1 MGVCVFVYQPTSLL
15 KFLLLDFQLKFFFE
29 KRYFLT
35 LLTNTDITVV
45 IECQCKP
52 NNTCCCC

>member
-1 MGVCVFVYQPTSLL
+1 MGVCAFVYQPISLL
-15 KFLLLDFQLKFFFE
+15 KCLLLDFQLKFIFE

-45 IECQCKP
+45 IDCQCKP
-52 NNTCCCC
+52 NTT

>member
-1 MGVCVFVYQPTSLL
+1 MGVCVFVYQPISLL
-15 KFLLLDFQLKFFFE
+15 KCLLLDFQLKFFFE

-45 IECQCKP
+45 IDCQCKP
-52 NNTCCCC
+52 NTT